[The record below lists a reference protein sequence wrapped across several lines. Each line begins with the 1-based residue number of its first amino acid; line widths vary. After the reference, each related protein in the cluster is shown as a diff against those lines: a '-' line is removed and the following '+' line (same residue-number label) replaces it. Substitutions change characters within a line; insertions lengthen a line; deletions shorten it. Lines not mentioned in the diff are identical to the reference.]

1 VWDNKSMETETK
13 KKLRSV
19 TLTLQ
24 DVTTK
29 DGVTLAAVFGTL
41 AIDTGKVR
49 LNEQMRQEPVLESI
63 NFTTALANHPD
74 FKEQITALITEA
86 LTLKE
91 MKVAQESG
99 LLAVLN
105 KPTVKKRV
113 SKTRIKRK

>member
-1 VWDNKSMETETK
+1 MEEK

-49 LNEQMRQEPVLESI
+49 LNEKTFHQEPVLESI
-63 NFTTALANHPD
+63 NFTTALANHPI
-74 FKEQITALITEA
+74 FKEQINSLITEA

-91 MKVAQESG
+91 MKIAQEEG
-99 LLAVLN
+99 LLSVLN
-105 KPTVKKRV
+105 KPVVKKRV